1 MLPICIYLISN
12 TFLHDLTTIRL
23 RAHEG
28 HPRGRAEHLLLD
40 PLHLHHPQRLLEAD
54 RWAGHSGHDEG
65 DDGDCAGIDVAHPGI
80 DKTIDPEERRYVR
93 YYQWVCFCLFFQVST
108 SSEKKVYL

>member
-12 TFLHDLTTIRL
+12 TFLHDLATIRL

-54 RWAGHSGHDEG
+54 RWAGHRST
-65 DDGDCAGIDVAHPGI
+65 AGMARVM
-80 DKTIDPEERRYVR
+80 TVT
-93 YYQWVCFCLFFQVST
+93 VQVLMLLTPAST
-108 SSEKKVYL
+108 RQ